1 MKKFISC
8 VLICFFITAGFAQY
22 AGSKALMKTQTARTF
37 EAGRLDFRSDMNFFT
52 KLADDLL
59 SRINYTAANYWV
71 VSSNMLIT
79 YGIVDNVDLT
89 VALRLY
95 QDTHYKNEYNLPD
108 DIFATLKFGSFSFG
122 KRRFYGA
129 GMLNLR
135 FGTGDIHNYAF
146 VEYASGGLEYGVK
159 GALSYYIDPYLPERS
174 FSAHLNLGWYNHND
188 ASKIVYNPPNEPTIK
203 LEAGKNAMELQYGL
217 GMIYPVGLVD
227 FMLELNGINY
237 LTQPDS
243 IVYSREDYMYL
254 TPSIRY
260 KPYGWLSL
268 DLGVDIR
275 MSSDKD
281 ETAYHSG
288 TGVRNPFSGTD
299 LPNYASWMAH
309 VGLTFHILAPR
320 DQSSSGMERDRFN
333 RRIDY
338 FGNSMADRDRLEKVR
353 QELEKLK
360 KQREDAEKELE
371 ELKTVLQEE
380 GK

>member
-1 MKKFISC
+1 MKKLIS
-8 VLICFFITAGFAQY
+8 VVMVCFFISSAFGQY
-22 AGSKALMKTQTARTF
+22 SGSKALMHTQTAKTF
-37 EAGRLDFRSDMNFFT
+37 EAGRLDFHSDFNFYT
-52 KLADDLL
+52 KLAEDLL
-59 SRINYTAANYWV
+59 SRINFTAANYWV
-71 VSSNMLIT
+71 VSSNMLMT

-95 QDTHYKNEYNLPD
+95 QDTHYMNEYNLPD
-108 DIFATLKFGSFSFG
+108 DIFAMLKVGSFSFG

-135 FGTGDIHNYAF
+135 VGTGEAHNYAF
-146 VEYASGGLEYGVK
+146 VEYASGGVEYGIK
-159 GALSYYIDPYLPERS
+159 GALSYYIDPYLPERN

-188 ASKIVYNPPNEPTIK
+188 ASKIVYDPPEQPGRK
-203 LEAGKNAMELQYGL
+203 MEAGNNAMELQYDLGL
-217 GMIYPVGLVD
+217 IYPVGAVD
-227 FMLELNGINY
+227 FMLELDGINY
-237 LTQPDS
+237 LQQPDTM
-243 IVYSREDYMYL
+243 VFSREDYMYV

-260 KPYGWLSL
+260 KPYRWLSL

-275 MSSDKD
+275 LSSDKD
-281 ETAYHSG
+281 ETRYNS
-288 TGVRNPFSGTD
+288 RIQDPFRD
-299 LPNYASWMAH
+299 INLPNYADWMARL
-309 VGLTFHILAPR
+309 GLTFHILAPK
-320 DQSSSGMERDRFN
+320 DQSYGGMERDRFN